1 MKRQIAILLITLL
14 TISCNMNKGDFI
26 TKIEEQYETIE
37 GREQIV
43 SQTITTLRVSDSL
56 PISVL
61 TKVSNYSNDY
71 RLQYLT
77 ELSKENELQDY
88 LQDSIYYDKF
98 ANDTLKK
105 SFVYLDNRWQLTQ
118 IFHKKFRA
126 DKQVSYFMTERP
138 FEKNSYFKKEI
149 FYTYNSSGKV
159 LTETEVECLQR
170 TDCDSIFKKEYV
182 YDVTGKLDSTIS
194 YIWINDEWSRF
205 KKKNSY

>member
-1 MKRQIAILLITLL
+1 MKRQIATLLITLL

-37 GREQIV
+37 GREQIA

-56 PISVL
+56 PISIL

-71 RLQYLT
+71 RVQYLT

-182 YDVTGKLDSTIS
+182 YDVTGKLDSTNS

>member
-14 TISCNMNKGDFI
+14 TISCNVNKDDFI
-26 TKIEEQYETIE
+26 TKTEEQYETTE

-56 PISVL
+56 PISIL

-88 LQDSIYYDKF
+88 LLDSIYYDKF

-138 FEKNSYFKKEI
+138 FEKDSYFKKEI
-149 FYTYNSSGKV
+149 FYAYNSLGKV
-159 LTETEVECLQR
+159 STETEVECFQK
-170 TDCDSIFKKEYV
+170 TDCDSIFKKKYI
-182 YDVTGKLDSTIS
+182 YDVTGKLDSIIS
-194 YIWINDEWSRF
+194 YIWINDEWSIF
-205 KKKNSY
+205 KKKNGS